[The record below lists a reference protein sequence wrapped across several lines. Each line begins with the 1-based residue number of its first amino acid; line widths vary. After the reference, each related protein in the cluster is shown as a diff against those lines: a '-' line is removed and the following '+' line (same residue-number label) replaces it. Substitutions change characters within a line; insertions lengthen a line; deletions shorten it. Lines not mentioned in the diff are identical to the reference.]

1 MVVEFFS
8 KLMGLW
14 NELGNYGKNLVCR
27 CEAAAKYA
35 KMVKDDKVHQFLMG
49 LDDDM
54 YANV

>member
-1 MVVEFFS
+1 VVVEFFS